1 MVKTK
6 MRGCCRL
13 HPMAALFICGCIV
26 AAVIISGMSQSVAI
40 ADYQYELAE
49 LRAQFEEA
57 QRIGQYLQLQ
67 AAQLQSLDRIEA
79 LARNQLGMVEPTSV
93 RTIVL
98 NPESIEPATT
108 GSLEE
113 KRLAETPNRY
123 LVAAS
128 RLLARLLPAL
138 DQAEAGKLGDR

>member
-49 LRAQFEEA
+49 LRTQFEEA

-79 LARNQLGMVEPTSV
+79 LARNQLGMVEPASV